1 MDGHTTLFPQICWAE
16 LIGEPM
22 DTTCP
27 SYLLRVR
34 TNGVVVTIILSWGC
48 VVRTG
53 YSGDPVVCMCVVIND
68 GYEYLPIIRVF
79 RGGKAGYNVDAQCVR
94 V

>member
-1 MDGHTTLFPQICWAE
+1 M
-16 LIGEPM
+16 
-22 DTTCP
+22 
-27 SYLLRVR
+27 
-34 TNGVVVTIILSWGC
+34 VVSATIILSWGC